1 MPDRKILLIDDD
13 PDILESIALVL
24 SAEGFEVLRASS
36 AAEGIDAAEQ
46 SLPDLIVCDMMME
59 SIDAGMQ
66 AAETIRERLPHVPI
80 FLLSSIGEVT
90 AATNDIADIGFRKV
104 FQKPVDPAD
113 LVANIKSILG
123 S

>member
-36 AAEGIDAAEQ
+36 AAEGIGAAEQ
-46 SLPDLIVCDMMME
+46 SPPDLIVCDMMME

-90 AATNDIADIGFRKV
+90 AATNDIDDIGFRKV